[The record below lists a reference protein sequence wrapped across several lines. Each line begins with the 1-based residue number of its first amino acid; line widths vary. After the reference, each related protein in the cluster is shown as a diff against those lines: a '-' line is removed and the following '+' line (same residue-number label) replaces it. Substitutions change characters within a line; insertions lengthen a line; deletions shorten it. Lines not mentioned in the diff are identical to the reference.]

1 MTQSEFN
8 NKLKDFASSKI
19 GLKILLPSL
28 QLKHK
33 YEEILWLYYVE
44 ELDLFQISEKL
55 HLTRESVA
63 NLLCKARK
71 SMLDV
76 ITKQYNIM
84 DSDLQ
89 EIIKI
94 LLDLD

>member
-8 NKLKDFASSKI
+8 NKLKEFAKSKI

-33 YEEILWLYYVE
+33 YEEILWLYYID
-44 ELDLFQISEKL
+44 ELDSSQISEKL
-55 HLTRESVA
+55 HLTRESVN

-76 ITKQYNIM
+76 ITKQYKILGM
-84 DSDLQ
+84 DLQ